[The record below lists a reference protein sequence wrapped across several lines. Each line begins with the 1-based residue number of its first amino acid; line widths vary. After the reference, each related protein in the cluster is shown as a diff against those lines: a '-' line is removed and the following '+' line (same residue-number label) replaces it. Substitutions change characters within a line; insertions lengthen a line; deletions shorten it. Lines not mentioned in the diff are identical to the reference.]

1 MPIYE
6 YECQQ
11 CGHKKEAIQKISD
24 PPLKLCPACNQETLR
39 KLISAAA
46 FRLSGTGWYETD
58 FKDKKDQKKL
68 HTSDSKPPA
77 SETTASDSKATEAKS
92 SDSKASGTKSS
103 DSSSGE
109 SKSTKKQDSSS
120 TTKSSK
126 SAASKD

>member
-11 CGHKKEAIQKISD
+11 CGHQKEAIQKISD

-77 SETTASDSKATEAKS
+77 SETTSSDSKATETKS
-92 SDSKASGTKSS
+92 SDSKATGTK
-103 DSSSGE
+103 DSSSGD

-120 TTKSSK
+120 ATKSSK
-126 SAASKD
+126 PAASSD